1 MVEPPLRLREALQLV
16 VLEVLPKRH
25 QRKRRRK
32 KRVRQS
38 FYAKVTLANTI
49 SEKEESDEDMGF
61 GLFD

>member
-1 MVEPPLRLREALQLV
+1 MEPQLRLLEALQLV
-16 VLEVLPKRH
+16 PLEVLPKRH

-49 SEKEESDEDMGF
+49 LEKEESDEDMGF